1 MAKTKPKFNLAAS
14 AIGLPAL
21 FVVAAGWTAPTR
33 AELGAKALTN
43 SPTPLG
49 EISLFD
55 PPADRGAPST
65 VGGATRGEGLCN
77 QVTPL
82 VPKDSTKVETTR
94 ENLPIPAPYFGLTVA
109 SQPTFFWHFKQSPL
123 YAGEPIA
130 FVLYEYNPEVEFNPD
145 AGKYGQ
151 QVYETTIDYPDQS
164 GARAFNL
171 PFDLE
176 VGKSYVWYLE
186 MGCDDGQSG
195 STYGW
200 IERIEEPSQLSS
212 QLLAASGALAK
223 TQVYAKSGVW
233 FDALNTLVRERM
245 TADSLALQD
254 AWMQLLQDIDKSEL
268 VDSPLIPSQS
278 AEPSSDPTSDRSSG
292 TIN

>member
-1 MAKTKPKFNLAAS
+1 MTRTKPKFNFATA

-21 FVVAAGWTAPTR
+21 WVAIAGWTVPTR
-33 AELGAKALTN
+33 AELGAKALTH
-43 SPTPLG
+43 SPTSVW
-49 EISLFD
+49 EVSLFA
-55 PPADRGAPST
+55 PPGDRGAPTT
-65 VGGATRGEGLCN
+65 VGGATRGEGLCH

-82 VPKDSTKVETTR
+82 VPKDNTKVETTHD
-94 ENLPIPAPYFGLTVA
+94 NLTPPPYFGLTVA
-109 SQPTFFWHFKQSPL
+109 AQPTFVWHFKQSPL

-130 FVLYEYNPEVEFNPD
+130 FVLYEYNPDVEFNPD
-145 AGKYGQ
+145 AGKYGK

-212 QLLAASGALAK
+212 QLSAASGALAK

-233 FDALNTLVRERM
+233 FDALDTLVRERM
-245 TADSLALQD
+245 TADSPALQD
-254 AWMQLLQDIDKSEL
+254 LWMQLLQDIDKSEL
-268 VDSPLIPSQS
+268 VDTPLIPSQS
-278 AEPSSDPTSDRSSG
+278 PESSSEPASDRSSG